1 MKDDLLKCIN
11 VFIDGHRTSVK
22 LTQTQL
28 NIAKE
33 LADLHNMRLSDYL
46 VMLIE
51 ISKDVDKRYG
61 RSMGVRDG
69 LITELY
75 GMLTNWG
82 NVEETIN

>member
-33 LADLHNMRLSDYL
+33 LADLHNMRLRDYL
-46 VMLIE
+46 VMLIG
-51 ISKDVDKRYG
+51 ISKDVNKRYG
-61 RSMGVRDG
+61 RSMAVRDG